1 MIKAGSDID
10 SKRNY
15 RIRGIVPVDNGDYI
29 YLGIS
34 QGTRPPKA
42 YFKNMSEKEFKDNFP
57 YENYIHIDACF
68 RVDVPEDKYNN
79 YSLSYKNFN
88 SKSFRSIDYTS
99 ENILNLCRTF
109 NKKISEVEL
118 VKKDYIDKF
127 EDEMGFYD
135 LYDERLSYSL
145 KPIEILFMNKDT
157 IKLKMHYHC
166 TNYNNT
172 VDFDKIVERYYT
184 KGIDSLKK
192 EYGKEFIDSLIES
205 YNNELDR

>member
-1 MIKAGSDID
+1 MGCDID
-10 SKRNY
+10 SKRNH

-29 YLGIS
+29 FLEVSDGVRPSKKYFENLS
-34 QGTRPPKA
+34 Q
-42 YFKNMSEKEFKDNFP
+42 KEYIKENP
-57 YENYIHIDACF
+57 YENYIYVESCF

-79 YSLSYKNFN
+79 YSKSYKHFD
-88 SKSFRSIDYTS
+88 SKPFRSINYTS
-99 ENILNLCRTF
+99 ENILKLCRTF

-118 VKKDYIDKF
+118 VEKNYIDEF
-127 EDEMGFYD
+127 ENEMGFYS
-135 LYDERLSYSL
+135 LYDERLKHFL
-145 KPIEILFMNKDT
+145 KPIEIVYMNKNK

-192 EYGKEFIDSLIES
+192 EYGKELIDSLIES